1 MSTAATAGA
10 TPANQVQVQV
20 RAGVVSMTAGAPVKV
35 ITFSSP
41 MIALNYTVLL
51 EPIGTPQVAAI
62 SNKTINGFT
71 LTLHANATVRW
82 LAVYAI

>member
-10 TPANQVQVQV
+10 TPANQVSLQA

-51 EPIGTPQVAAI
+51 EPTGTPQVAAI